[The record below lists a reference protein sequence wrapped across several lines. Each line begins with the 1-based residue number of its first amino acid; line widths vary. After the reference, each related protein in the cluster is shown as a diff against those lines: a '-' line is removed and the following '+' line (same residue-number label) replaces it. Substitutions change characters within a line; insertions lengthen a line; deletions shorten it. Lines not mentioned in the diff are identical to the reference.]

1 MNFLQVIIANNLF
14 FFCMQVFKISLL
26 FFYYEILHFF
36 SAFQSYSTLTTDDM
50 LLEVDQTSK
59 VNCYYLLS
67 YGLSLTIVA
76 ISLVINPNTYTQ
88 NDFCVLMEA
97 NMLFYSSFVAP
108 VLLFLLVSS
117 HIFLCS
123 INFNWLTMVW
133 YTLLLCVIFK
143 GALGYTFLSWVIMCR
158 KSHTTLKNKE
168 HTRLA
173 NVR

>member
-1 MNFLQVIIANNLF
+1 
-14 FFCMQVFKISLL
+14 
-26 FFYYEILHFF
+26 
-36 SAFQSYSTLTTDDM
+36 M

-123 INFNWLTMVW
+123 INFN
-133 YTLLLCVIFK
+133 
-143 GALGYTFLSWVIMCR
+143 
-158 KSHTTLKNKE
+158 
-168 HTRLA
+168 
-173 NVR
+173 